1 MVNGKKKK
9 RQCYQLTM
17 LLKWSL
23 FPGFPLKY
31 LKDIKKEGKKREN
44 KGKVRGKMIN
54 VTRLAKI

>member
-9 RQCYQLTM
+9 RQCYQLNM
-17 LLKWSL
+17 LMKWSL

-31 LKDIKKEGKKREN
+31 LEDIKKEGKREN

>member
-1 MVNGKKKK
+1 
-9 RQCYQLTM
+9 M
-17 LLKWSL
+17 LMKWSL